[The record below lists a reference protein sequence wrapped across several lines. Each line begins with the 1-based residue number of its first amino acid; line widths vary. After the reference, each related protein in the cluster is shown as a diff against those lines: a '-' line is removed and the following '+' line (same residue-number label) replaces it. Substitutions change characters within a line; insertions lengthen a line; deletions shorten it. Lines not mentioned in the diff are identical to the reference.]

1 MVLWLCYYFNN
12 CWPFYTTVSKCEVL
26 HCTENRLLPI
36 YSTHPFFFSFLS
48 YSSLPAWSFC
58 LPVRLLLESGD
69 SCTKTRLVSSCIHHV
84 KLTHTHLFIDIC
96 NYIFFFSFQISK
108 EMITFYDSVY
118 DKASN
123 TGLNDEQKQA
133 AGAVLKVFHETVS
146 SPHVLRGTIIIK
158 LTQTPLKPND
168 VVKTHL

>member
-1 MVLWLCYYFNN
+1 
-12 CWPFYTTVSKCEVL
+12 
-26 HCTENRLLPI
+26 
-36 YSTHPFFFSFLS
+36 
-48 YSSLPAWSFC
+48 
-58 LPVRLLLESGD
+58 
-69 SCTKTRLVSSCIHHV
+69 
-84 KLTHTHLFIDIC
+84 
-96 NYIFFFSFQISK
+96 
-108 EMITFYDSVY
+108 MITFYDSVY

-123 TGLNDEQKQA
+123 KPVQDEQSQA